1 MSPASVM
8 LRLPPRRLDQLKALS
23 SALNL
28 SLADTIGYMLRK
40 EIAAGTIPDAIP
52 GVVVHRVG
60 DKVSITVDEHP
71 EAIYS
76 LDNARDLA
84 STIKSVLEGAPGI
97 MNVLRSFG
105 VHRRGNGIK
114 LFLPLGGKEA
124 TLSPDLARDLADLIE
139 KAAT

>member
-40 EIAAGTIPDAIP
+40 EIAAGTIPDTIP
-52 GVVVHRVG
+52 GVVVQRVG

-71 EAIYS
+71 EAVYS

-84 STIKSVLEGAPGI
+84 ATIKSVLEGAPGI

-105 VHRRGNGIK
+105 VYRRGNGIK